1 MRIRDEQL
9 EKHKK
14 ELHFFIACNSYVS
27 CHLSY
32 FSYQYHVRKYIFSL
46 HAIVMF
52 LVIYRISRTNIMFA
66 NTLYCNC

>member
-1 MRIRDEQL
+1 MNNWRNIKRSYIFS
-9 EKHKK
+9 
-14 ELHFFIACNSYVS
+14 LHAIVMFLVI
-27 CHLSY
+27 
-32 FSYQYHVRKYIFSL
+32 YHISRTNIMFANTFFSL

>member
-32 FSYQYHVRKYIFSL
+32 FSYQYHVRKYIFFIACNSYVSCHL
-46 HAIVMF
+46 SYFSYQYHVRKYIV
-52 LVIYRISRTNIMFA
+52 L
-66 NTLYCNC
+66 